1 MTEELIA
8 IEVAYALPEQQTII
22 ALNLPKG
29 VTVEQAI
36 SASKLLEFYPDINKA
51 ELKVGIFGS
60 ACKLED
66 LLKTGDRVE
75 IYRPLHHDPKEARRQ
90 RALKR

>member
-1 MTEELIA
+1 MAEELIA

-22 ALNLPKG
+22 ALSLAKG

-36 SASKLLEFYPDINKA
+36 NASKLLELYPDISKT

-90 RALKR
+90 RALKG

>member
-1 MTEELIA
+1 MAEEFIS

-22 ALNLPKG
+22 ALTMPKG
-29 VTVEQAI
+29 TRVEQAI
-36 SASKLLEFYPDINKA
+36 VASKVLELYPDINKA
-51 ELKVGIFGS
+51 ELQVGIFGS

-75 IYRPLHHDPKEARRQ
+75 IYRQLHHDPKEARRQ
-90 RALKR
+90 RALKG

>member
-1 MTEELIA
+1 MAEEFIS

-22 ALNLPKG
+22 ALTLPKG
-29 VTVEQAI
+29 TTVEQAVV
-36 SASKLLEFYPDINKA
+36 ASKVLELYPDINKT
-51 ELKVGIFGS
+51 ELNVGIFGS

-75 IYRPLHHDPKEARRQ
+75 IYRQLHHDPKEARRQ
-90 RALKR
+90 RALKG

>member
-1 MTEELIA
+1 MAEEFIS

-22 ALNLPKG
+22 ALTLPKG
-29 VTVEQAI
+29 TTVEQAI
-36 SASKLLEFYPDINKA
+36 VASKVLELYPDLNKT
-51 ELKVGIFGS
+51 ELNVGIFGS

-75 IYRPLHHDPKEARRQ
+75 IYRQLHHDPKEARRQ
-90 RALKR
+90 RALKG

>member
-1 MTEELIA
+1 MAEEFIS

-22 ALNLPKG
+22 ALTMPKG
-29 VTVEQAI
+29 TRVEQAI
-36 SASKLLEFYPDINKA
+36 VASKVLELYPDINKA
-51 ELKVGIFGS
+51 ELNVGIFGS

-75 IYRPLHHDPKEARRQ
+75 IYRQLHHDPKEARRQ
-90 RALKR
+90 RALKG

>member
-1 MTEELIA
+1 MAEEFIS

-22 ALNLPKG
+22 ALTLPKG
-29 VTVEQAI
+29 TTVQQAI
-36 SASKLLEFYPDINKA
+36 VASKVLELYPDINKT
-51 ELKVGIFGS
+51 ELNVGIFGS
-60 ACKLED
+60 ACKLEN

-90 RALKR
+90 RALKS

>member
-1 MTEELIA
+1 MVEELIA
-8 IEVAYALPEQQTII
+8 IEVAYALPEKQSII
-22 ALNLPKG
+22 ALTLPKDA
-29 VTVEQAI
+29 TVEQAI
-36 SASKLLEFYPDINKA
+36 SASKLLDLYPDITKT
-51 ELKVGIFGS
+51 ELNVGIFGS

-90 RALKR
+90 RALKG

>member
-1 MTEELIA
+1 MAEEFIS

-22 ALNLPKG
+22 ALTLPKG
-29 VTVEQAI
+29 TTVEQAI
-36 SASKLLEFYPDINKA
+36 VASKVLELYPDINKT
-51 ELKVGIFGS
+51 ELNAGIFGS

-75 IYRPLHHDPKEARRQ
+75 IYRQLHHDPKEARRQ
-90 RALKR
+90 RALKG

>member
-1 MTEELIA
+1 MVEELIA
-8 IEVAYALPEQQTII
+8 IEVAYALPDQQVII
-22 ALNLPKG
+22 SLNLAKG

-36 SASKLLEFYPDINKA
+36 TASKLLELNPGINKTD
-51 ELKVGIFGS
+51 LNVGIFGC
-60 ACKLED
+60 ACKLDD

-90 RALKR
+90 RALKN

>member
-1 MTEELIA
+1 MAEELIT

-22 ALNLPKG
+22 ALTLPKG
-29 VTVEQAI
+29 TTVEQAI
-36 SASKLLEFYPDINKA
+36 VASKVLELYPDINKT
-51 ELKVGIFGS
+51 ELNVGIFGS

-90 RALKR
+90 RALKG